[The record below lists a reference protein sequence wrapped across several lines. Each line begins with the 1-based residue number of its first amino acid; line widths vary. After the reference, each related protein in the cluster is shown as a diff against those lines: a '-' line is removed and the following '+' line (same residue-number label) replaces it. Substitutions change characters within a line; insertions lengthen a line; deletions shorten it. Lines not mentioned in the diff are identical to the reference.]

1 MIALSSPP
9 RRNDVDTLRAV
20 VVLLLVPF
28 HTARLFDAEV
38 WHMKDMNAPYW
49 AADFLIR
56 SLNVAQMSLLFLL
69 AGMSAAWALE
79 RRSRVAFLKERFAR
93 LIVPLLIGTVVL
105 VAPQVWVERITPDV
119 PLRMSPIDHE
129 GGLWPFMTTYFRCCY
144 PEANFSWH
152 HLWFLPYLF
161 TYCLPLVFL
170 DNAAVARRL
179 ARWMTKA
186 PWRLFLPGLILIGIE
201 AALRP
206 SFPST
211 HNLVWDWANHA
222 HYGFLVLFG
231 WWLGRNP
238 DVEAS
243 ICDIRQIALFLSAGL
258 VALWFATLPVDAGG
272 VGMIETPHTIRHMIR
287 FAAEW
292 CLLLTL
298 LGYGRILF
306 SRPIPILK
314 AFVPIAL
321 PFYLFHQTI
330 IVILGWL
337 WLDWTGMPLLKA
349 AAVAVLTTILS
360 ILLAWGAA
368 HSAMTRLA
376 TGLPFRRKPRFP
388 LRSTEAICI
397 RWLAR
402 W

>member
-9 RRNDVDTLRAV
+9 RRADVDTLRAV

-38 WHMKDMNAPYW
+38 WHMKDMGAPYW
-49 AADFLIR
+49 EADFLIR
-56 SLNVAQMSLLFLL
+56 FLNIAQMSLLFLL

-79 RRSRVAFLKERFAR
+79 RRSSLAFLKERFAR
-93 LIVPLLIGTVVL
+93 LIIPLLIGAVVL
-105 VAPQVWVERITPDV
+105 VAPQVWVERITPEV
-119 PLRMSPIDHE
+119 PLRMSSIDH
-129 GGLWPFMTTYFRCCY
+129 GGGFWSFMFTYFRCCY

-161 TYCLPLVFL
+161 VYCLPLAL
-170 DNAAVARRL
+170 L
-179 ARWMTKA
+179 AHWGAHRWFSQWMTQA
-186 PWRLFLPGLILIGIE
+186 PWRLFLPGFVLIGIE

-222 HYGFLVLFG
+222 HYGFLVVFG

-243 ICDIRQIALFLSAGL
+243 IGAIRRTALILAAGL
-258 VALWFATLPVDAGG
+258 VTLWFAALPTHISGFG
-272 VGMIETPHTIRHMIR
+272 LIETSHSIRHMIR

-292 CLLLTL
+292 CLLLSML
-298 LGYGRILF
+298 SYGRTML
-306 SRPIPILK
+306 SKPIPALG

-330 IVILGWL
+330 IVLVGWL
-337 WLDWTGMPLLKA
+337 WLDWTDTPLLKA
-349 AAVAVLTTILS
+349 TVIAVFATILS
-360 ILLAWGAA
+360 IILAWG
-368 HSAMTRLA
+368 SAQFQVTRVA
-376 TGLPFRRKPRFP
+376 TGLPLRRKPP
-388 LRSTEAICI
+388 VASEASEAIYK

>member
-1 MIALSSPP
+1 
-9 RRNDVDTLRAV
+9 
-20 VVLLLVPF
+20 
-28 HTARLFDAEV
+28 
-38 WHMKDMNAPYW
+38 MKDLEAPFW
-49 AADFLIR
+49 IAGFLIR
-56 SLNVAQMSLLFLL
+56 FLNVAQMSLLFLL

-79 RRSRVAFLKERFAR
+79 HRSGVAFLKERSAR
-93 LIVPLLIGTVVL
+93 LIVPLLIGAVVL
-105 VAPQVWVERITPDV
+105 VAPQVWLERITPEV
-119 PLRMSPIDHE
+119 PLRMSPHDHE
-129 GGLWPFMTTYFRCCY
+129 GGLWLFMGTYFRCCY

-161 TYCLPLVFL
+161 IYCLPLAFL
-170 DNAAVARRL
+170 SHAGVARRP
-179 ARWMTKA
+179 AQSMIEA

-206 SFPST
+206 AFPST

-238 DVEAS
+238 EVEAS
-243 ICDIRQIALFLSAGL
+243 IGAIRQIALIIALGL
-258 VALWFATLPVDAGG
+258 IAIWFATMPIDVGG
-272 VGMIETPHTIRHMIR
+272 FGIIETSHTIRHLIR

-298 LGYGRILF
+298 LGYGRTLF
-306 SRPIPILK
+306 SHPIPLLR

-330 IVILGWL
+330 IVLLGWL
-337 WLDWTGMPLLKA
+337 WLDWASMTLLKA
-349 AAVAVLTTILS
+349 TTIAILTTILS

-368 HSAMTRLA
+368 QFAVTRFA
-376 TGLPFRRKPRFP
+376 TGLPFHRKPRFHF
-388 LRSTEAICI
+388 RSIEAT
-397 RWLAR
+397 
-402 W
+402 